1 MSTLPF
7 LFDEDVPE
15 YLADELIRLEPSI
28 EWFQVGLEGAPPKGT
43 KDPPLLIFAEEN
55 KMILV
60 SRDKRTMP
68 KHLQAHFQQGRRTCG
83 VLLLRRGFSITS
95 YAEDL
100 ILVWSANDDKD
111 LVDCTLYI
119 PLQ

>member
-7 LFDEDVPE
+7 LLDEDVPE
-15 YLADELIRLEPSI
+15 YLADEVIRLEPSI
-28 EWFQVGLEGAPPKGT
+28 TWFHVGLEGAPPKGT
-43 KDPPLLIFAEEN
+43 KDPQLLKFAEEN

-60 SRDKRTMP
+60 SMDKRTMP
-68 KHLQAHFQQGRRTCG
+68 QHMRAHFQQGRQTCG
-83 VLLLRRGFSITS
+83 VLLLRQGFPITR
-95 YAEDL
+95 YTEDL
-100 ILVWSANDDKD
+100 ILVWSASEDKD